1 VLWFFLLPLK
11 RLFAR
16 RQHIGEGALRAI
28 LHDDPNLIFLEEVVI
43 VTHNV
48 VAIALLETEIYVVK
62 EKSKKTVEKEEE
74 KRP

>member
-1 VLWFFLLPLK
+1 
-11 RLFAR
+11 
-16 RQHIGEGALRAI
+16 LRAI